1 MVVVEAVCATCC
13 LGCPT
18 NEFVPELDLVEDLR
32 IVLQLVV
39 VEVVEVEEVEVVV
52 LVDLLLLVCQSC
64 LR

>member
-39 VEVVEVEEVEVVV
+39 VVVEVEEVEVVV